1 MSRTFKIGVTFAF
14 IALLLAGLAACAAEP
29 APRLSIQDPW
39 ARPAAMTGMGGMEGG
54 SMGGGNAAVYFT
66 IINEGNATDTLVG
79 ASSDAAETA
88 ETHETRMEGDVMRMV
103 PVPRI
108 EVHAG
113 GPTELKPGGLHLMLV
128 GLKRDLNPG
137 DTITVRLRF
146 ETSSEITV
154 TTEVR
159 KP

>member
-29 APRLSIQDPW
+29 APKLRIQDLW
-39 ARPAAMTGMGGMEGG
+39 ARPAAMTGAEGMKDD
-54 SMGGGNAAVYFT
+54 SMGAGNAVVYFT
-66 IINEGNATDTLVG
+66 IINEGNAPDALVG
-79 ASSDAAETA
+79 ASSDTAETA
-88 ETHETRMEGDVMRMV
+88 ETHEIRLEGDVMRMV

-108 EVHAG
+108 EVHASG
-113 GPTELKPGGLHLMLV
+113 RTELKPGGLHLMLV

>member
-1 MSRTFKIGVTFAF
+1 
-14 IALLLAGLAACAAEP
+14 
-29 APRLSIQDPW
+29 
-39 ARPAAMTGMGGMEGG
+39 
-54 SMGGGNAAVYFT
+54 
-66 IINEGNATDTLVG
+66 
-79 ASSDAAETA
+79 
-88 ETHETRMEGDVMRMV
+88 MRMV